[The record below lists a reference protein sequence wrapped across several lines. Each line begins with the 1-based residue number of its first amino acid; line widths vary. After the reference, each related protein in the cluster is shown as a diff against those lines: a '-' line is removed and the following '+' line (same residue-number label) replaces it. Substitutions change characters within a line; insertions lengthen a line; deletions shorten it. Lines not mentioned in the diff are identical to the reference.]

1 MNKDLTFKEFCNVQN
16 NVEDYLKGMQI
27 KKFNL
32 QYVGGLDNMEEPIKI
47 IKVAYF
53 KENGNNHEQGDV
65 AVALAIKP
73 FNKWYTPVQWCIV
86 DKEEVEEH
94 KAKVKGNAT
103 NTETPK
109 EHLNNK
115 EEKQE
120 KTIAEAMSNI
130 IYSISTS
137 IITDCIIENKKD
149 IEQLKKDVKALRKE
163 NAKLRQIVN
172 ELRKA

>member
-1 MNKDLTFKEFCNVQN
+1 MNKKLTFKEFCNVQD
-16 NVEDYLKGMQI
+16 NVEDYLKGMKI

-32 QYVGGLDNMEEPIKI
+32 QYVGALNNMEKPIKI

-53 KENGNNHEQGDV
+53 KENGKNHEQGDV

-73 FNKWYTPVQWCIV
+73 YNNWYTPVQWYIV
-86 DKEEVEEH
+86 DKEDVEEY
-94 KAKVKGNAT
+94 KAKVKSNT
-103 NTETPK
+103 NNTETPK
-109 EHLNNK
+109 EYLKNK

-120 KTIAEAMSNI
+120 KAIAEVMSNI
-130 IYSISTS
+130 IDSIPTY
-137 IITDCIIENKKD
+137 IIANCIIENKKD